1 MTEQPNR
8 RVFMALLT
16 AGAAVLTI
24 RHVVPTPGPSSVL
37 PRPTK
42 TRWIG
47 HG

>member
-1 MTEQPNR
+1 MREQPNR
-8 RVFMALLT
+8 RMFMALVT
-16 AGAAVLTI
+16 AGAAVLTV
-24 RHVVPTPGPSSVL
+24 RHIVPVPGPASVL